1 MIVRFALPERLARA
15 SEDQIGFPS
24 SGPLQP
30 LKHAAG
36 PLPRPDQHMNVI
48 AHYYEGAQIV
58 HSLFTTAAKS
68 FYYQIRHFQM
78 FQEHRSQPGG
88 IQITV
93 HPHKRFA
100 SR

>member
-36 PLPRPDQHMNVI
+36 PLPRPDQHVDVI
-48 AHYYEGAQIV
+48 GHYDERAQIV
-58 HSLFTTAAKS
+58 KS
-68 FYYQIRHFQM
+68 F
-78 FQEHRSQPGG
+78 
-88 IQITV
+88 V
-93 HPHKRFA
+93 AAA
-100 SR
+100 SERLNY